1 MSKRKSRQLNKFAV
15 VLAACAATVCPA
27 VAANAGQVPA
37 SAAARG
43 VIRPQNQATISTDLQ
58 ARVSATHFKEGDRFR
73 KGDIIIEF
81 DCRRTQ
87 AELDAADAQ
96 SLEMKLALDNN
107 VVLDKYKAVGRA
119 DLDISRARVKKT
131 EAEAN
136 GLRARLD
143 QCRVTAPFDGRIAEL
158 AIQAH
163 EMPAMGKP
171 FLTIIEDQA
180 LEIELI
186 VSSDFLKWLKTGA
199 AFNFMVDETKTVL
212 AARVTRIGAAVDPV
226 SQTIKVMGLFDSD
239 AAGNGILSGMSGNA
253 EFQEPRG

>member
-1 MSKRKSRQLNKFAV
+1 VSKQKLQLLTRICLAVVASFAVRPAAHAGSASQLNP
-15 VLAACAATVCPA
+15 PA
-27 VAANAGQVPA
+27 PI
-37 SAAARG
+37 RG
-43 VIRPQNQATISTDLQ
+43 VVRPQSQATISTDLA
-58 ARVSATHFKEGDRFR
+58 ARVSATNFKEGDRFK
-73 KGDIIIEF
+73 KGDVLIEF

-96 SLEMKLALDNN
+96 SLEMRLALDNN

-119 DLDISRARVKKT
+119 DLDISRARVKRA

-143 QCRVTAPFDGRIAEL
+143 QCKVIAPFNGRIAEL

-163 EMPAMGKP
+163 EMPAVGKP

-180 LEIELI
+180 LEVELI
-186 VSSDFLKWLKTGA
+186 VPSDWLKWLKSGA
-199 AFNFMVDETKTVL
+199 AFNFNVDET
-212 AARVTRIGAAVDPV
+212 ASSFPAHVTRISAAVDPI

-239 AAGNGILSGMSGNA
+239 AAGAGILSGMSGGA

>member
-1 MSKRKSRQLNKFAV
+1 VSKQKLRRLTNICLAV
-15 VLAACAATVCPA
+15 GVNLTACPA
-27 VAANAGQVPA
+27 ADAGQETPPA
-37 SAAARG
+37 PVRG
-43 VIRPQNQATISTDLQ
+43 VVRPQSQATISTDLA
-58 ARVSATHFKEGDRFR
+58 ARVSSTNFKEGDRFK
-73 KGDIIIEF
+73 KGDVLIEF

-119 DLDISRARVKKT
+119 DLDISRARVKRA

-143 QCRVTAPFDGRIAEL
+143 QCKVTAPFNGRIAEL

-163 EMPAMGKP
+163 EMPAVGKP

-180 LEIELI
+180 LEVELI
-186 VSSDFLKWLKTGA
+186 VPSDWLKWLKSGA
-199 AFNFMVDETKTVL
+199 TFNFIIDETATSFP
-212 AARVTRIGAAVDPV
+212 AHVTRIGAAVDPI
-226 SQTIKVMGLFDSD
+226 SQTIKVMGLFDGD
-239 AAGNGILSGMSGNA
+239 AAGSGILSGMSGGA